1 MIETDREEESLLFQ
15 RVEKGRTLL
24 LHQKVNITQWVFMCF
39 RLRTMAL
46 GTVENGFI
54 RLVSNQGETLTL
66 SAWSLTQP
74 YAPFFATS

>member
-1 MIETDREEESLLFQ
+1 M
-15 RVEKGRTLL
+15 L
-24 LHQKVNITQWVFMCF
+24 LHQKVNITQVGFMCF

-46 GTVENGFI
+46 GTVGNGFI

-74 YAPFFATS
+74 YAPFFLQLHNNKTSPLLPVVAAYP